1 MGFLRRIFDVSLDPE
16 CDTSSNKEIRFPLN
30 TGIAGHV
37 AMTGETLNVADVA
50 DDNRFNVKIDQQ
62 TGYTTKSILCM
73 PIIIQVIIQNL
84 ETLFTYKSDYRM

>member
-1 MGFLRRIFDVSLDPE
+1 
-16 CDTSSNKEIRFPLN
+16 
-30 TGIAGHV
+30 
-37 AMTGETLNVADVA
+37 MTGETLNVADVA